1 MYVTIFIGV
10 SNGCATARWLK
21 GYGIIDMKR
30 TEGPVD
36 HEKFTMLC
44 ALAQADS
51 LSAGEKLELEQH
63 LKICGACREIYDQYS
78 AIGKEGVAFL
88 PEAYA
93 LTEEAQRWDNRKAWA
108 DISTAI
114 RNQRTQQVLSFKTSR
129 MRRGWSLMPSITG
142 GRLAIAS
149 LAACAIIALTLSA
162 YQMGE
167 RKNLVSPRQSA
178 NLVQREQNPVPE
190 RQESADFPAAQTEQ
204 ISDLDKQISNERQ
217 EIAQLRA
224 ALIVANEKVNELG
237 SGNGKREADLQQ
249 LAGERNQL
257 AKRLS
262 DSESA
267 YQTMQADY
275 SSLRADHDSYS
286 LRTSSLESE
295 LTELRATNQDQERRL
310 KDDAQYLTSDR
321 DIRELMGARK
331 LYIADVFDVDSNSHA
346 RKPFGR
352 VFYTQ
357 SKSLVFYAFDLDHQ
371 PGVKNASVFQVWGQK
386 DFQPNGQSH
395 PMNLGILYMD
405 SESNRRWVLRS
416 DDPKQLAEIDAV
428 FVTVEPHGGSQK
440 PTGKPLLY
448 ALLRKEANHP

>member
-10 SNGCATARWLK
+10 SNGCATAQWLK
-21 GYGIIDMKR
+21 GYGIIDMER

-36 HEKFTMLC
+36 HERFHKLC

-51 LSAGEKLELEQH
+51 LSSGEKLDLEQH
-63 LKICGACREIYDQYS
+63 LKTCAACREIYDQYS
-78 AIGKEGVAFL
+78 TIGRVGVAFL
-88 PEAYA
+88 PEAHA
-93 LTEEAQRWDNRKAWA
+93 LTEEALRWDSRKAWA
-108 DISTAI
+108 DISATI
-114 RNQRTQQVLSFKTSR
+114 RGQRTQQVLPFKTSG
-129 MRRGWSLMPSITG
+129 MRRGWSLTPSLSA

-149 LAACAIIALTLSA
+149 LAACVIIALTLGA
-162 YQMGE
+162 YRMGE
-167 RKNLVSPRQSA
+167 RRNLLSPQQSA
-178 NLVQREQNPVPE
+178 NLAQRVQNPAPE
-190 RQESADFPAAQTEQ
+190 KRASVDLPAAQTEQ
-204 ISDLDKQISNERQ
+204 ISDLDKQIANERQ
-217 EIAQLRA
+217 EIAQMRA
-224 ALIVANEKVNELG
+224 ALIVANEKVDELG
-237 SGNGKREADLQQ
+237 NANGKREADLRQ
-249 LAGERNQL
+249 LTGERDQL

-267 YQTMQADY
+267 YRTMQADY
-275 SSLRADHDSYS
+275 SGLRADHDRYS
-286 LRTSSLESE
+286 LHTASLESE
-295 LTELRATNQDQERRL
+295 LTELHATNQDLQRRL
-310 KDDAQYLTSDR
+310 KDDEQYLTSDR

-331 LYIADVFDVDSNSHA
+331 LYIADVFDVDSDSHT

-371 PGVKNASVFQVWGQK
+371 PGVKTASVFQVWGQK
-386 DFQPNGQSH
+386 DFQSNGKSH

-416 DDPKQLAEIDAV
+416 DDPRQLSEIDAV

>member
-1 MYVTIFIGV
+1 ME
-10 SNGCATARWLK
+10 
-21 GYGIIDMKR
+21 R

-36 HEKFTMLC
+36 HERIKKLC

-63 LKICGACREIYDQYS
+63 LKICVACREIYDQYS
-78 AIGKEGVAFL
+78 AIGRVGVAFL

-93 LTEEAQRWDNRKAWA
+93 LTEEALKWDNRKAWA
-108 DISTAI
+108 DTSATI
-114 RNQRTQQVLSFKTSR
+114 RSQRTQQVLPFKAST
-129 MRRGWSLMPSITG
+129 MRRGWNLAPLNSG

-149 LAACAIIALTLSA
+149 LAACLIVALTLSA
-162 YQMGE
+162 YHMGE
-167 RKNLVSPRQSA
+167 RRNLIAPRLSA
-178 NLVQREQNPVPE
+178 DLIQREQNPA
-190 RQESADFPAAQTEQ
+190 QEKRVSADSPAAQTEQ
-204 ISDLDKQISNERQ
+204 IADLDKQISNERQ
-217 EIAQLRA
+217 EIVQLRA
-224 ALIVANEKVNELG
+224 ALIVANEKVDELG
-237 SGNGKREADLQQ
+237 SANGKREADLQQ
-249 LAGERNQL
+249 LTGQRDQL
-257 AKRLS
+257 AKRLA

-267 YQTMQADY
+267 YQTMQTDHA
-275 SSLRADHDSYS
+275 SLRADHDRYS
-286 LRTSSLESE
+286 LHTASLESE

-310 KDDAQYLTSDR
+310 KDDEQYLTSDR

-331 LYIADVFDVDSNSHA
+331 LYIADVFDVDSDSHT

-386 DFQPNGQSH
+386 DFQSSGQSH

-416 DDPKQLAEIDAV
+416 DDPKQLSEIDAV
-428 FVTVEPHGGSQK
+428 FVTVEPHGGSQN

>member
-1 MYVTIFIGV
+1 VGRYLHGDSQPANTTSLVLQDKQDAPWLELNAVDYGR
-10 SNGCATARWLK
+10 TA
-21 GYGIIDMKR
+21 G
-30 TEGPVD
+30 
-36 HEKFTMLC
+36 
-44 ALAQADS
+44 DS
-51 LSAGEKLELEQH
+51 LS
-63 LKICGACREIYDQYS
+63 
-78 AIGKEGVAFL
+78 
-88 PEAYA
+88 
-93 LTEEAQRWDNRKAWA
+93 
-108 DISTAI
+108 
-114 RNQRTQQVLSFKTSR
+114 
-129 MRRGWSLMPSITG
+129 G
-142 GRLAIAS
+142 G
-149 LAACAIIALTLSA
+149 
-162 YQMGE
+162 MGE

-428 FVTVEPHGGSQK
+428 FVTVEPHGGSRK

>member
-1 MYVTIFIGV
+1 MCVTIFIGV
-10 SNGCATARWLK
+10 SNGCATAQWLK
-21 GYGIIDMKR
+21 GYGIIDMER
-30 TEGPVD
+30 TEEPGE
-36 HEKFTMLC
+36 HGRFKKLC
-44 ALAQADS
+44 ALAQTDS
-51 LSAGEKLELEQH
+51 LSAGEKLDLERH
-63 LKICGACREIYDQYS
+63 LEICGACREIYDQYS

-93 LTEEAQRWDNRKAWA
+93 LTEEALRWDNRKAWA
-108 DISTAI
+108 DISAAI
-114 RNQRTQQVLSFKTSR
+114 RSQRTQQVLSFKASSV
-129 MRRGWSLMPSITG
+129 RRGWSLEPLSSG

-149 LAACAIIALTLSA
+149 LAACLIIALTLGA
-162 YQMGE
+162 YHIGE
-167 RKNLVSPRQSA
+167 RKNFVSPRLSA
-178 NLVQREQNPVPE
+178 NLAQGEQNPAPE
-190 RQESADFPAAQTEQ
+190 KRASADLPAAHTEQ
-204 ISDLDKQISNERQ
+204 LSDLDKQISNERQ

-224 ALIVANEKVNELG
+224 ALIVANEKVDELG
-237 SGNGKREADLQQ
+237 SANGKREADLQQ
-249 LAGERNQL
+249 LTGQRDQL
-257 AKRLS
+257 AKRLA

-275 SSLRADHDSYS
+275 SSLRADHDRYS
-286 LRTSSLESE
+286 LHTSSLESE
-295 LTELRATNQDQERRL
+295 LTELRASNKDQERRL
-310 KDDAQYLTSDR
+310 KDDEQYLTSDR

-331 LYIADVFDVDSNSHA
+331 LYIADVFDVDSDSHT

-357 SKSLVFYAFDLDHQ
+357 RKSLVFYAFDLDHQ
-371 PGVKNASVFQVWGQK
+371 AGVKNASVFQVWGQK
-386 DFQPNGQSH
+386 DFQSNGQSH

-416 DDPKQLAEIDAV
+416 DDPKQLSEIDAV